1 MIWTMYLHLS
11 SYQHLDLKTIKVRLK
26 RWVHPGTS
34 ADVWTQDIR
43 YWVHHRLNLHAP
55 PPPLYI
61 RILLTLST
69 HIGIRSLLS
78 AYLSC
83 CHPLFRNTHEVSWVL
98 KALGMLTWGVSS
110 CTLSPLSHC
119 TWETT
124 VSFWRQTSEV
134 SLLGDS
140 QLYFL
145 QNQIFGCQLSTVSW
159 NKCFLRTLTQ

>member
-98 KALGMLTWGVSS
+98 KALGMQTNVGCLFLYTFSS
-110 CTLSPLSHC
+110 ISLHLGNYRFIL
-119 TWETT
+119 ETDEW
-124 VSFWRQTSEV
+124 SFSVR
-134 SLLGDS
+134 G
-140 QLYFL
+140 
-145 QNQIFGCQLSTVSW
+145 LSTLLSTESNLWLPTVH
-159 NKCFLRTLTQ
+159 CFLK